1 MANNY
6 EADYSYLDKA
16 YQETEAREGYTP
28 FPEGDY
34 RVTIDTFGVET
45 SKTSGSD
52 VLVWEFVVTD
62 GPLTGR
68 HIRNWQGIP
77 CPADMNDEK
86 TAYKLQSLKDSVG
99 RLAPLCSLSYFL
111 SKMTKYALDKALTIT
126 VKNRKNGGDYQNIY
140 IKSVDEPL
148 PATAEEAEAQKK
160 GARAAKA
167 KPAAKPAEDAF
178 DPFADD

>member
-1 MANNY
+1 MANI

-16 YQETEAREGYTP
+16 YNETEAGGGFSP
-28 FPEGDY
+28 LPEGDY
-34 RVTIDTFGVET
+34 EATIDTLGVEGT
-45 SKTSGSD
+45 KAGSD
-52 VLVWEFVVTD
+52 ALVWDFVIAD
-62 GPLTGR
+62 GDLAGR
-68 HIRNWQGIP
+68 HIRSWQGIP
-77 CPADMNDEK
+77 GPGDMDDRTTE
-86 TAYKLQSLKDSVG
+86 YKLKSLKDSISK
-99 RLAPLCSLSYFL
+99 LAPLCSLSYFL
-111 SKMTKYALDKALTIT
+111 SKMTKYVLDKRVTIT

-140 IKSVDEPL
+140 IKSVEEAL